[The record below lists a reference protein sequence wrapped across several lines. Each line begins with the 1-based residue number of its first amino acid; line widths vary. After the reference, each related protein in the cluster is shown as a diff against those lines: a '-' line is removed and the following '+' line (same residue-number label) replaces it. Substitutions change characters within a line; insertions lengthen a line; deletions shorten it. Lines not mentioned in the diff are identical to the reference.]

1 MRSDYDQNV
10 EASAAGDVDLTEIAH
25 ALSRKRRWVIG
36 PTLIALI
43 GALLYVNL
51 VKPRYSA
58 EARVLLENQ
67 ENYLTRPDK
76 GERADQI
83 APDPEA
89 VGSQIQLLTSR
100 DLARRAIK
108 SLDLHGNVEFDPLAK
123 GIGPLTQVLV
133 LFGLTRDP
141 TRLAPEDR
149 ILESYFER
157 LTVLSPTKTRVLSIE
172 FTSRDPDLSARA
184 ANSVAESYIEMQQ
197 EAKREQAHLAAQ
209 SLGKLVTE
217 LQMRVAE
224 AESRAEDFRAK
235 MGLLVGSNN
244 TTVATQQLG
253 DLNNQLSVS
262 RVAQADAQAKA
273 KLLREMLH
281 QNRVGEIPD
290 VANNELIRR
299 IAEQRVSLGAQLALE
314 SRTLLHAHPR
324 IKELRAQ
331 LANLDVEWRKTAERT
346 ARTLENDARIA
357 GSRVENLTHAL
368 DEQKKIAGAA
378 GADEVRLRELE
389 RVARLLKEELEADTA
404 KYQEAVARDS
414 IKASPADARIIQ
426 RALAPQVPSFP
437 KKLPITAFATLA
449 AFVLSAGGIV
459 AGELLSGR
467 PRVRRERRDAP
478 AAPPLAA
485 PAAPLTASATPA
497 RSAIEP
503 GRKTQTEA
511 EQPNVTVQPKARASS
526 LTPTEH
532 DGEPDLAR
540 NEAREGEP
548 TFAAGPSAKAARD
561 VDAARAK
568 AASVNVLVAVCDEKE
583 PVGGVE
589 LARALSRRGLTIL
602 AAAHVT
608 DVAYDGLVGGTEG
621 KPQGLADLIAGSANF
636 GEVIYRDAGSRLHVM
651 PAGSGGGAAEYDAPL
666 VLDAL
671 AQTYD
676 FVVFATASI
685 ERAQELAPLFD
696 MVFVQGEGKAAD
708 AARAALLSAGAMNV
722 SILDE
727 SREARNGLVAA

>member
-10 EASAAGDVDLTEIAH
+10 EASAAGDVDLTEIGR

-36 PTLIALI
+36 PTLLALI

-67 ENYLTRPDK
+67 EGYFTRPDK
-76 GERADQI
+76 GERIDQV
-83 APDPEA
+83 APDAEA

-108 SLDLHGNVEFDPLAK
+108 SLDLHGNIEFDPLAN
-123 GIGPLTQVLV
+123 GIGPLTQILV

-157 LTVLSPTKTRVLSIE
+157 LAVLSPTKTRVLSIE

-184 ANSVAESYIEMQQ
+184 ANSIAESYIEMQQ

-209 SLGKLVTE
+209 SLGKLVAE
-217 LQMRVAE
+217 LQTRVAE
-224 AESRAEDFRAK
+224 AEARAEDFRAK

-253 DLNNQLSVS
+253 DLNNQLSMS

-273 KLLREMLH
+273 KLLREMLQ

-357 GSRVENLTHAL
+357 GSRVENLMRAL

-467 PRVRRERRDAP
+467 PRARRERRDAQP
-478 AAPPLAA
+478 APPLVA
-485 PAAPLTASATPA
+485 PAAATHA
-497 RSAIEP
+497 RSTVEP
-503 GRKTQTEA
+503 GCKTQNEA
-511 EQPNVTVQPKARASS
+511 ERLNATTRPEAHTSS
-526 LTPTEH
+526 VAPTETQ
-532 DGEPDLAR
+532 DSEPDLAR
-540 NEAREGEP
+540 KEGEAREGEP
-548 TFAAGPSAKAARD
+548 IYAAVGPSAKAVRD

-568 AASVNVLVAVCDEKE
+568 AHSVNVLVAVCGEKE
-583 PVGGVE
+583 LLGGLE

-602 AAAHVT
+602 AAAHVS
-608 DVAYDGLVGGTEG
+608 DAAYDGLVGAADG

-651 PAGSGGGAAEYDAPL
+651 PAGSGGGATQYDAPL

-696 MVFVQGEGKAAD
+696 MVFVQGEGRAAD

-722 SILDE
+722 SVLDE
-727 SREARNGLVAA
+727 SHEVRNGLVAA